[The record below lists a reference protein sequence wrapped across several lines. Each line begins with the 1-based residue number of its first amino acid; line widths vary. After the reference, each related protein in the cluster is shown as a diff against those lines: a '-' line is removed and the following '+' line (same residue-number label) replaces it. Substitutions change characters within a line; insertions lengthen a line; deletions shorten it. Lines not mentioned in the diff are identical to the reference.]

1 MLTEIQSVILT
12 CLLGPEDPGAFRR
25 EQGRLRKARQ
35 RLIDPE
41 PSRAA
46 GRKCGR
52 KRRRIA
58 KPEGVRPW
66 GVKDPAILSARR
78 EARIAY
84 AKQYRIDNPGG
95 DAIWRENN
103 KESVKET
110 GRKQYLKNREKRCLE
125 AKEYRRTHREEIQ
138 ELEREKKKRNRKNPQ
153 WRLVNA
159 LRTRLR
165 DALRGSGV
173 KKSVA
178 TMDLLGCPVAWL
190 QVHLESLF
198 KPGMTWEN
206 RGSVWHVDH
215 VKPCAKFDLSNPE
228 QQRICFHW
236 TNLQPL
242 FATENLKKGDK
253 YVG

>member
-1 MLTEIQSVILT
+1 MLTEIQKIILA
-12 CLLGPEDPGAFRR
+12 CLLGPEDKGAFKR
-25 EQGRLRKARQ
+25 EQGRLKKAEQ

-52 KRRRIA
+52 KRRRLA

-66 GVKDPAILSARR
+66 GVKDPHILRLRRDARL
-78 EARIAY
+78 AY
-84 AKQYRIDNPGG
+84 AKQYRIDNPNK
-95 DAIWRENN
+95 DAQWREENP
-103 KESVKET
+103 ESVKKT
-110 GRKQYLKNREKRCLE
+110 AHKQYLKNREKRCQE
-125 AKEYRRTHREEIQ
+125 AKEYRRAHAEEVREW
-138 ELEREKKKRNRKNPQ
+138 EREKKKRNRKDPQ

-173 KKSVA
+173 KKSIK
-178 TMDLLGCPVAWL
+178 TMELLGCPPVWL
-190 QVHLESLF
+190 EAYLEEQF
-198 KPGMTWEN
+198 QPGMTWAN
-206 RGSVWHVDH
+206 HGPVWHIDH
-215 VKPCAKFDLSNPE
+215 IKPCAAFDLSSPE

-253 YVG
+253 YAG